1 VTGNRVELVVFGKIE
16 KVGVLVGRKNGK
28 KARVRVAFDN
38 YEFCIGSKSVGEVV
52 AGFKVDI
59 KFGGDLIGAHI
70 CHYNNFSF
78 LQATPHIQA
87 GTATTSLLALDRDT
101 PYDSRFFFYSE
112 SSERG
117 GCYDPQKLDGLRLTT
132 SPLFLISCYLP

>member
-1 VTGNRVELVVFGKIE
+1 MELFVFGKIE
-16 KVGVLVGRKNGK
+16 KVGVLVRRKNGK
-28 KARVRVAFDN
+28 KAHVRVVFDN
-38 YEFCIGSKSVGEVV
+38 CEFCIGSKSVGEVI

-87 GTATTSLLALDRDT
+87 GTATTTLLALDRDT
-101 PYDSRFFFYSE
+101 PCDSRFFFYLE

-117 GCYDPQKLDGLRLTT
+117 GRYDPQKLDGLRLTT